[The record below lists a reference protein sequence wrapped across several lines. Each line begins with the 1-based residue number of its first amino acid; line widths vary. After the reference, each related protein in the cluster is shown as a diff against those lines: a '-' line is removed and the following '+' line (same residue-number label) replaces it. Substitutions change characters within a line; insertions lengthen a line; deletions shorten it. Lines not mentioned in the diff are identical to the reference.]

1 MNIAQPVN
9 SKVTGVSF
17 TFYDPSEVRRMSVK
31 QVVNPVLLD
40 SLGNPTKGGLY
51 DPAMGPF
58 TKNHLCG
65 TCSLSYFNCPGHFGH
80 IELPTPVVNPMMFD
94 ALYRFLQ
101 GCCPYC
107 HKFTFN
113 RVTAARF
120 IAKFRLLEYGL
131 VKEANDL
138 DDLLPKTQS
147 TITDPETGEVIMAI
161 DDNHGID
168 SDEDMGDEAK
178 EVVER
183 VGQDIDGG
191 KKAGTESSDQ
201 YIDRINRFVEKKLST
216 VERSTYKVTMVNDAR
231 RQLIKSLISRSRNQ
245 SCQNCRGP
253 VPKLRRDGYL
263 KIFRE
268 PLTRKQQAVQQSK
281 GLSYADV
288 LHLDMAQFVKQSK
301 EKQQQQQK
309 QKQKQQDELSSDDS
323 DSESSEDEDMEE
335 S

>member
-80 IELPTPVVNPMMFD
+80 IELPSPVVNPMMFD
-94 ALYRFLQ
+94 VLYRFLQ

-120 IAKFRLLEYGL
+120 VAKLRLLEYGL
-131 VKEANDL
+131 VKEASDL
-138 DDLLPKTQS
+138 DDMLPKTQ
-147 TITDPETGEVIMAI
+147 TTVTDPETGDVIMVDGNAS
-161 DDNHGID
+161 D
-168 SDEDMGDEAK
+168 SGSEA
-178 EVVER
+178 EEAVER
-183 VGQDIDGG
+183 VDQETDNKGG
-191 KKAGTESSDQ
+191 ETAEQ
-201 YIDRINRFVEKKLST
+201 YIGRINRFVEKKLS
-216 VERSTYKVTMVNDAR
+216 
-231 RQLIKSLISRSRNQ
+231 
-245 SCQNCRGP
+245 G
-253 VPKLRRDGYL
+253 
-263 KIFRE
+263 
-268 PLTRKQQAVQQSK
+268 
-281 GLSYADV
+281 
-288 LHLDMAQFVKQSK
+288 
-301 EKQQQQQK
+301 
-309 QKQKQQDELSSDDS
+309 
-323 DSESSEDEDMEE
+323 
-335 S
+335 